1 MRRFVVYLHRR
12 PNGEIFYVGKGLLRR
27 AYDFAPSR
35 RTDWHK
41 NIVAKYGRENILVD
55 VIECDNEAQA
65 FEIEKAE
72 IAKAR
77 SSGCVLC
84 NLTDGGE
91 GCSGRAITEKQAA
104 GLAKGRM
111 HGKRGKKGRR
121 AELEEWKASEAG
133 KAHQVALGEAG
144 KKRLHAEREVV
155 CCCCN
160 QKFTTRSAKA
170 KSCSRLCE
178 QRHRRARDAAAA
190 QR

>member
-77 SSGCVLC
+77 S
-84 NLTDGGE
+84 
-91 GCSGRAITEKQAA
+91 A
-104 GLAKGRM
+104 GA
-111 HGKRGKKGRR
+111 
-121 AELEEWKASEAG
+121 
-133 KAHQVALGEAG
+133 
-144 KKRLHAEREVV
+144 
-155 CCCCN
+155 CCA
-160 QKFTTRSAKA
+160 T
-170 KSCSRLCE
+170 
-178 QRHRRARDAAAA
+178 
-190 QR
+190 